1 MSERDEAPAHGIAV
15 IGMAGRFPGADSAL
29 RFWENLKAGRE
40 AITFWSA
47 EELREAGVDPRLL
60 DDPAYVRARGVID
73 GPERFDA
80 AFFGFNPREAEIMDP
95 QHRVL
100 LECAWQ
106 ALEHAGYDAERYPGL
121 IGVYAGSGANTYLLF
136 NLYSNRELIEAVGL
150 YQAMLASEADFLST
164 RISYK
169 LNLRGPSL
177 TVQTACS
184 TSLVAVHLAVQSL
197 LNGECDIALA
207 GGVRISVP
215 QRSGYL
221 HTPGGILS
229 PDGHCRPFD
238 AAAGGAV
245 DGDGAGIVVLKR
257 LADALA
263 DGDHVH
269 ALILGSAINNDGA
282 VKIGYTAPSA
292 RGQADVVALAQALAE
307 VAPETIS
314 YVETHGTA
322 TPLGD
327 PIEISALAQVFGG
340 IGESASGKST
350 GTSCALGSV
359 KGNIG
364 HLDAAA
370 GVAGLIKT
378 VLALEHRQL
387 PPSLHFER
395 PNPRLSLAATP
406 FYVNTQLADWPA
418 GETSRRAGVSSFGIG
433 GTNAH
438 VVLEEAPS
446 QPPGGLS
453 RPHQLLLL
461 SAATASALETA
472 TENLALH
479 LQGDPETDL
488 ADIADTAFTLA
499 VGRRAF
505 SHRRM
510 VVVTDAA
517 DAAGALAALD
527 PKRVLSRLQEG
538 ESQRVAFLF
547 PGQGSQYPGMASA
560 LYAAEPTFRRE
571 VDRAA
576 DLLRPLPGIDGLNLR
591 EVLALG
597 EAIESGPEAA
607 ARLDRTAFAQPALFV
622 VEYALARLWME
633 WGVRPEAM
641 LGHSVGELVA
651 ACLAGVFTLE
661 EALPLVAAR
670 GRLMQEMAPGA
681 MLSVALGESEVRHL
695 LSLVGPGLAIAAV
708 NTPTLSVVSGPEEA
722 IVELSRR
729 LAERGVENRR
739 LHTSHAFHST
749 SMDPVVERFRAEV
762 ARLRPRAP
770 EVPILS
776 NRTGTWLTPE
786 EATDPLY
793 WAEHLRNPVL
803 FSAGLAELFARPGLT
818 LLEVGPGR
826 TLTALARRHPGRPP
840 GQRVLPSLPTA
851 QEAGGENESILR
863 ALGQLWLAGVEVDWN
878 GFYSHE
884 RRRRAVL
891 PTYPFE
897 RKRFWVEPKAE
908 APGPRSLA
916 LADSLAVVEAAG
928 EPGGGIG
935 GGHDRPDLT
944 TAYVSP
950 RSATEERLAAIWR
963 EILGV
968 DAVGVHDDFFELG
981 GHSLLGTQLVSRVRS
996 ELRVEV
1002 PLARLFEAATV
1013 ADLAALIEAGRVP
1026 SAPPRLEPREPGEPP
1041 LVPLARSASVPLSFA
1056 QQRLW
1061 FLDRLAPGSVAYNL
1075 PRGLRLGGGVDPAAL
1090 AASFSEIVRRHESLR
1105 TTFVEA
1111 EGRLGPVQVV
1121 APPAPLSLP
1130 LVDLAGLPPAERERE
1145 GWYVGR
1151 QESRRP
1157 FDLAR
1162 GPLLRTLLVRLAPD
1176 DHLLSVVMHH
1186 IVADGWSIGV
1196 FVGEMEAVYPAFRAG
1211 LPSPLPELPI
1221 QYADF
1226 ALWQRGQLER
1236 GAFDGQIDYWRRQL
1250 AAAPEDLDLP
1260 YDRPRPA
1267 FESFRNGILP
1277 FAVPPRLAS
1286 DLGALSR
1293 RHGATLAMALVGG
1306 FQALL
1311 GRYTGQE
1318 GLAVGVAIA
1327 GRNRREIEGLIG
1339 FFVNTLVFRAD
1350 LSGTPGTAETLGF
1363 GGLLDRTRGVALGAY
1378 AHQDL
1383 PFDKLVEV
1391 LQPARSLSR
1400 HPFFQVM
1407 FGFETLRRQTLEM
1420 PGLTLSNLE
1429 EERVDTGAAK
1439 FDLTLSMTEGPA
1451 ELAGLFEYNVELFDP
1466 ATIERLR
1473 RHFEN
1478 LLRSAVRQPETP
1490 LGDLPLL
1497 DPEERRQLVEDW
1509 NATASPYPADAS
1521 LGEVFEAEAR
1531 RAPDAPAVVYE
1542 GAVLTYGEL
1551 DRRADRLALDL
1562 RRLGVDR
1569 EDLVGLCLARSLGL
1583 VVGMLGVLKAGGAYV
1598 PLDPGYPPE
1607 RLGFMLADAGL
1618 RLVVAEEG
1626 TLGSLPPHRAEVV
1639 LMDGDGR
1646 REAPDESSR
1655 RQPMES
1661 LGGRGLAYV
1670 MYTSGSTGRPK
1681 GVAVTHRGILRLV
1694 REPGYLDFG
1703 PHQVLLQLAP
1713 VSFDASTAEIW
1724 GALLN
1729 GGRLVLPPAGP
1740 LSLSAIGDAIDR
1752 HGITSLFLTAG
1763 LFHLMVD
1770 HQLERLRPL
1779 GCLLAG
1785 GDVLSPQR
1793 VELVL
1798 AELPDTRMVVCYGPT
1813 ENTTFTSCQELRPG
1827 DAFPS
1832 VPLGHPIANTR
1843 VYVLDRGGQPVP
1855 VGIPGELYAGGEG
1868 LARGYLGR
1876 PELTAERFVPDPFG
1890 AGASAGGRLYR
1901 TGDLARYRSAGPGGR
1916 LEFLGRFDNQVKLR
1930 GFRIEPGEIEA
1941 RLAEHPAVGDSVV
1954 AIREDPPGNRF
1965 LVAYVVPAAI
1975 GSVGSGA
1982 PVEPVG
1988 PDALKAYLGTKLPDY
2003 MVPAVFV
2010 FLDALPLTPNAKVD
2024 RRRLPDPR
2032 LGAPAAAGLPLAPRT
2047 RTERALAGIWTE
2059 LLGIERV
2066 GAADDFFA
2074 LGGHSLLAT
2083 AAVSRI
2089 RAELEVEL
2097 PLRAFFES
2105 PRLAELATRIE
2116 TLAGAEFAPPPAPPI
2131 VAVPRD
2137 EPPALSFAQERLW
2150 FLDRLDRAPLYNE
2163 TAAFRLRGQL
2173 DVPALSWAFSAIVA
2187 RHEILRT
2194 SFREV
2199 AGRLVQWISD
2209 DPEFRLPL
2217 VDLGALSAGEGEVE
2231 RLERE
2236 QARRPFDLARGP
2248 LRRGLVARL
2257 AAADH
2262 VVLLSLH
2269 HIVSDAWS
2277 TEIFVRELSALYP
2290 AALAGRPAS
2299 LPPLPIQYADFAVWQ
2314 RRWLRGRSWSGSSPI
2329 GGGGSPAPL
2338 LLELA
2343 GDHPRPLERTA
2354 SGAQVTFDL
2363 DPELTAGVEARSQKS
2378 GASPFMVLLAAFQA
2392 LLWRYTGE
2400 EDSLV
2405 GSPIANRTHRETEGL
2420 IGFFVNLLALRTD
2433 LAGDPGFGELVVR
2446 VRETALEAYAHQ
2458 DLPFEKLVA
2467 ELATERSLRGNPLFQ
2482 IASHLVSLPAD
2493 GLTLPGLDLEPFPS
2507 SRFAKLDLNL
2517 MWLEERG
2524 RLSGMLEYDN
2534 EIFEE
2539 PTIRR
2544 LLGHLTRL
2552 LAGALAEPAR
2562 PLSTLPLLHPAEESQ
2577 LAREWNATATV
2588 YPAEASLQEL
2598 FEEQVRR
2605 APEIIALVSGGAE
2618 LTYGELDRRADRL
2631 ALHLRRLGVGPE
2643 SLVGLSVGRS
2653 LELIVGMLGIVKAGG
2668 AYVPLDTSYPPER
2681 LAFLLADTGLRVLVG
2696 RQDALVALP
2705 PHTAEVVLLATDGSL
2720 SPDSPGATPPAIPA
2734 IPAIPATVG
2743 GDSLAYVMYTSGS
2756 TGRPKGVAV
2765 THRGVVRLVRET
2777 NYVELGKSQVF
2788 LQIAPVAFDASTCE
2802 IWGALLNGGRLVLPA
2817 DGPVLSEIGD
2827 EIDRHGVTVLWLT
2840 TGLFHLMVEHEL
2852 ERLRPLGQ
2860 LLAGGDVLSP
2870 RLVER
2875 VLVELPQTRM
2885 ICCYGPTENTV
2896 LSSYSWFHHPGE
2908 VGASVSLG
2916 RPIANTRVYVLDP
2929 RSLPV
2934 PVGIPGEL
2942 CTGGDGLARGYLNR
2956 PELTAEK
2963 FIPDPLGTGKGA
2975 GGRLYRTGD
2984 LARYRPDGRLEFLGR
2999 IDNQVKLRG
3008 FRIEPGEIEAH
3019 LREHPAVRDCAVVL
3033 HENPPGNRFLT
3044 AYVVAVPDP
3053 IGRGEI
3059 AEGEA
3064 AARTALQAYL
3074 ASRLP
3079 GYMVPPA
3086 FVFLAALPLT
3096 PNAKLDRRRLPMPSL
3111 ESADATSVLLAPQTP
3126 IEQTLARIWSE
3137 LLGVE
3142 RIGRKDDFFALGGH
3156 SLLATVA
3163 VTRLRAELGVE
3174 LPLRAFFESPQLAEL
3189 AAQIEALA
3197 GVADMAGWP
3206 APRTACRRSPRS
3218 PASSPCRS
3226 RSPRSGSGSS
3236 IGWSARRSTTRP
3248 PPSVCAG
3255 PSTSRA
3261 SAAPSRRSSLAT
3273 RCCVRRSR
3281 RSTAGR
3287 SRGFPPPRSSRCRWS
3302 ISPLCLT
3309 PKAEKARSGGSRQ
3322 KRGGCRSTW
3331 CTGP

>member
-1 MSERDEAPAHGIAV
+1 MSEPDEAPAHGIAV
-15 IGMAGRFPGADSAL
+15 IGMAGRFPGADSAA

-47 EELREAGVDPRLL
+47 EELRAAGVDPRLL

-73 GPERFDA
+73 GPEQFDA

-150 YQAMLASEADFLST
+150 YQAMLASEVDFLST

-197 LNGECDIALA
+197 WNGECDIALA

-221 HTPGGILS
+221 YTPGGILS

-257 LADALA
+257 LAEALA
-263 DGDHVH
+263 DGDHIH
-269 ALILGSAINNDGA
+269 AVILGSAINNDGA

-340 IGESASGKST
+340 SEESA

-378 VLALEHRQL
+378 ILALEHRQL

-395 PNPRLSLAATP
+395 PNPRLDLAATP
-406 FYVNTQLADWPA
+406 FYVNTELADWPA

-453 RPHQLLLL
+453 RPRQLLLL

-488 ADIADTAFTLA
+488 AEIADTAFTLA

-505 SHRRM
+505 PQRRM

-527 PKRVLSRLQEG
+527 PKRVLSRRQEG
-538 ESQRVAFLF
+538 ENQRVAFLF

-576 DLLRPLPGIDGLNLR
+576 DLLRPYLKIDGIDGLDIR
-591 EVLALG
+591 EVLGAG
-597 EAIESGPEAA
+597 EPGDPGTAA
-607 ARLDRTAFAQPALFV
+607 VRLTQTAFAQPALFV

-651 ACLAGVFTLE
+651 ACLASVFTLE
-661 EALPLVAAR
+661 EALSLVAAR
-670 GRLMQEMAPGA
+670 GRLMQEMAPGV
-681 MLSVALGESEVRHL
+681 MLSVALGEGEVRSL
-695 LSLVGPGLAIAAV
+695 LSLVGPGLEIAAV

-739 LHTSHAFHST
+739 LHTSHAFHSA

-786 EATDPLY
+786 EATDPRY
-793 WAEHLRNPVL
+793 WAEHLRHPVL
-803 FSAGLAELFARPGLT
+803 FSAGLTELFARPSLT

-840 GQRVLPSLPTA
+840 RQRVLPSLPTA

-878 GFYSHE
+878 GFYVHE

-916 LADSLAVVEAAG
+916 LAGSLAVVEAAG

-944 TAYVSP
+944 TAYVAP

-1013 ADLAALIEAGRVP
+1013 ADLAALIEAGREAERLP
-1026 SAPPRLEPREPGEPP
+1026 SAPPILEPREPREPREPDEPP
-1041 LVPLARSASVPLSFA
+1041 LVPRARSASAPLSFA

-1111 EGRLGPVQVV
+1111 EGRLRPVQVV
-1121 APPAPLSLP
+1121 APPAPLPLP

-1145 GWYVGR
+1145 GWYLGR
-1151 QESRRP
+1151 QESRRL

-1226 ALWQRGQLER
+1226 ALWQRGRLER

-1250 AAAPEDLDLP
+1250 AAAPEALDLP
-1260 YDRPRPA
+1260 YDRPHNLPKPA
-1267 FESFRNGILP
+1267 VESFRNGLLP
-1277 FAVPPRLAS
+1277 FAVPPALAS
-1286 DLGALSR
+1286 DLGVLAR

-1311 GRYTGQE
+1311 GRYSGQE
-1318 GLAVGVAIA
+1318 DLAVGVAIA

-1350 LSGTPGTAETLGF
+1350 LSGRSGAPETAEALGF
-1363 GGLLDRTRGVALGAY
+1363 GGLLDRTRRVALGAY

-1439 FDLTLSMTEGPA
+1439 FDLTLSMTEGPG
-1451 ELAGLFEYNVELFDP
+1451 ELAGLFEYNAELFDP
-1466 ATIERLR
+1466 ATIARLR

-1478 LLRSAVRQPETP
+1478 LLRSAVRRPETS

-1551 DRRADRLALDL
+1551 DRRAERLALDL
-1562 RRLGVDR
+1562 RRLGVGR

-1607 RLGFMLADAGL
+1607 RLGFMLEDTGL
-1618 RLVVAEEG
+1618 RVLVAEES
-1626 TLGSLPPHRAEVV
+1626 TLGSLPPHRAEVM
-1639 LMDGDGR
+1639 LLDGDRR
-1646 REAPDESSR
+1646 RETPAGAG
-1655 RQPMES
+1655 RQSPLEP
-1661 LGGRGLAYV
+1661 LGGVGLAYV

-1729 GGRLVLPPAGP
+1729 GGCLVLPPAGP

-1752 HGITSLFLTAG
+1752 HGITSLFLTTG

-1770 HQLERLRPL
+1770 HQLERLRPV

-1793 VELVL
+1793 VERVL

-1813 ENTTFTSCQELRPG
+1813 ENTTFTSCQELLRPG
-1827 DAFPS
+1827 DAGTS
-1832 VPLGHPIANTR
+1832 VPLGQPIANTR

-1855 VGIPGELYAGGEG
+1855 AGIPGELYAGGEG

-1890 AGASAGGRLYR
+1890 AGSTAGGRLYR
-1901 TGDLARYRSAGPGGR
+1901 TGDLVRYRSGGPVGPGGR

-1975 GSVGSGA
+1975 GPLGSGE

-2010 FLDALPLTPNAKVD
+2010 FLEALPLTPNAKVD

-2032 LGAPAAAGLPLAPRT
+2032 LGAPADAGLHLAPRT

-2066 GAADDFFA
+2066 GATDDFFA

-2116 TLAGAEFAPPPAPPI
+2116 SLAGAEFAPPPAPPI

-2199 AGRLVQWISD
+2199 AGRMVQWISD
-2209 DPEFRLPL
+2209 DTEFQLPL
-2217 VDLGALSAGEGEVE
+2217 VDLSALSGNEGEVE

-2236 QARRPFDLARGP
+2236 QARRPFNLARGP
-2248 LRRGLVARL
+2248 LRRGLIARL
-2257 AAADH
+2257 AAGDH

-2290 AALAGRPAS
+2290 AALAGRPSWQAT
-2299 LPPLPIQYADFAVWQ
+2299 LPPLPSQYADFAVWQ
-2314 RRWLRGRSWSGSSPI
+2314 RRWLEGEVLERQLSYWRQRLAGAPI
-2329 GGGGSPAPL
+2329 
-2338 LLELA
+2338 LELA

-2354 SGAQVTFDL
+2354 SGAQVTFAL
-2363 DPELTAGVEARSQKS
+2363 APELTTGVEARSRQY

-2433 LAGDPGFGELVVR
+2433 LAGDPGFGELVAR

-2467 ELATERSLRGNPLFQ
+2467 ELATDRSLRGNPLFQ
-2482 IASHLVSLPAD
+2482 IASHLVSLPAT
-2493 GLTLPGLDLEPFPS
+2493 GLTLPGLELEPFPS

-2524 RLSGMLEYDN
+2524 RLSGMLEYDS
-2534 EIFEE
+2534 EIFAE

-2552 LAGALAEPAR
+2552 LGGALADPST
-2562 PLSTLPLLHPAEESQ
+2562 PLSALPLLTPAEEIQ
-2577 LAREWNATATV
+2577 LTSEWNATDAV
-2588 YPAEASLQEL
+2588 YPAAASLREL

-2605 APEIIALVSGGAE
+2605 APERTALVSGGAE
-2618 LTYGELDRRADRL
+2618 LTYGELDRRAGRL

-2696 RQDALVALP
+2696 RQDALAALP
-2705 PHTAEVVLLATDGSL
+2705 PHTAEVVLLAGDGGLPPS
-2720 SPDSPGATPPAIPA
+2720 SPSATLPRTA
-2734 IPAIPATVG
+2734 G

-2765 THRGVVRLVRET
+2765 
-2777 NYVELGKSQVF
+2777 
-2788 LQIAPVAFDASTCE
+2788 
-2802 IWGALLNGGRLVLPA
+2802 
-2817 DGPVLSEIGD
+2817 
-2827 EIDRHGVTVLWLT
+2827 
-2840 TGLFHLMVEHEL
+2840 
-2852 ERLRPLGQ
+2852 
-2860 LLAGGDVLSP
+2860 
-2870 RLVER
+2870 
-2875 VLVELPQTRM
+2875 
-2885 ICCYGPTENTV
+2885 
-2896 LSSYSWFHHPGE
+2896 
-2908 VGASVSLG
+2908 
-2916 RPIANTRVYVLDP
+2916 
-2929 RSLPV
+2929 
-2934 PVGIPGEL
+2934 
-2942 CTGGDGLARGYLNR
+2942 
-2956 PELTAEK
+2956 
-2963 FIPDPLGTGKGA
+2963 
-2975 GGRLYRTGD
+2975 
-2984 LARYRPDGRLEFLGR
+2984 
-2999 IDNQVKLRG
+2999 
-3008 FRIEPGEIEAH
+3008 
-3019 LREHPAVRDCAVVL
+3019 
-3033 HENPPGNRFLT
+3033 
-3044 AYVVAVPDP
+3044 
-3053 IGRGEI
+3053 
-3059 AEGEA
+3059 
-3064 AARTALQAYL
+3064 
-3074 ASRLP
+3074 
-3079 GYMVPPA
+3079 
-3086 FVFLAALPLT
+3086 
-3096 PNAKLDRRRLPMPSL
+3096 
-3111 ESADATSVLLAPQTP
+3111 
-3126 IEQTLARIWSE
+3126 
-3137 LLGVE
+3137 
-3142 RIGRKDDFFALGGH
+3142 
-3156 SLLATVA
+3156 
-3163 VTRLRAELGVE
+3163 
-3174 LPLRAFFESPQLAEL
+3174 
-3189 AAQIEALA
+3189 
-3197 GVADMAGWP
+3197 
-3206 APRTACRRSPRS
+3206 
-3218 PASSPCRS
+3218 
-3226 RSPRSGSGSS
+3226 
-3236 IGWSARRSTTRP
+3236 
-3248 PPSVCAG
+3248 
-3255 PSTSRA
+3255 
-3261 SAAPSRRSSLAT
+3261 
-3273 RCCVRRSR
+3273 
-3281 RSTAGR
+3281 
-3287 SRGFPPPRSSRCRWS
+3287 
-3302 ISPLCLT
+3302 
-3309 PKAEKARSGGSRQ
+3309 
-3322 KRGGCRSTW
+3322 
-3331 CTGP
+3331 